1 KESTKGELSQFI
13 SEADFIFHLAGVNRP
28 KENLEFKKVNTDLTE
43 SICSLLREKN
53 KKTPILFSSSIQA
66 ALDNEYGKSKLE
78 AESILNRLQSENG
91 NPVFIFRLPNVFGKW
106 CLPNY
111 NSVIATFCYNIVRDL
126 PVKINDPDATIVL
139 AYIDDVIDKFIN
151 ILNNFSQNFDQ
162 SLTTYKITLGEFY

>member
-1 KESTKGELSQFI
+1 M
-13 SEADFIFHLAGVNRP
+13 
-28 KENLEFKKVNTDLTE
+28 
-43 SICSLLREKN
+43 
-53 KKTPILFSSSIQA
+53 
-66 ALDNEYGKSKLE
+66 DNEYGKSKLE

-139 AYIDDVIDKFIN
+139 AYIDDVADKFIN

-162 SLTTYKITLGEFY
+162 NLYYL